1 METPSLV
8 IAFLAGLLS
17 FFSPCV
23 LAIAPG
29 YLAVLTGT
37 IPAKEAKEGAE
48 KEDPK
53 RTILASAFFIL
64 GFTLVFVL
72 LGTAFSTLGRLVAG
86 WRAFFLKLGGLLLV
100 FLGLNQWGVFRLFAL
115 QQEFRF
121 HLKQPLTGIF
131 GWLMTGVTFAFG
143 WTPCVGPILG
153 MILTLAGSY
162 GQVQTGALLLLIY
175 SLGLALPFF
184 LMALA
189 FHRFYGWYRRLFP
202 YTKVINWLS
211 GLLLVGVG
219 LLLFTDRFSLLT
231 LYLNKILGGRS
242 LEELLLRPAK

>member
-1 METPSLV
+1 MRMETPSLV
-8 IAFLAGLLS
+8 ISFLAGLLS

-29 YLAVLTGT
+29 YLAVLSGT
-37 IPAKEAKEGAE
+37 VPTEAGAE
-48 KEDPK
+48 KGDSQ
-53 RTILASAFFIL
+53 RTILASVLFIL

-86 WRAFFLKLGGLLLV
+86 WRGLFLKVGGLFLV

-121 HLKQPLTGIF
+121 HLKQPLTGVF

-162 GQVQTGALLLLIY
+162 GQVETGALLLLIY

-189 FHRFYGWYRRLFP
+189 FNRFYGWYKRLFP
-202 YTKVINWLS
+202 YTKFLNWLS

-219 LLLFTDRFSLLT
+219 ILLFTDRFSLLT
-231 LYLNKILGGRS
+231 LYLNKIMGGRS
-242 LEELLLRPAK
+242 LEEILLRPVK